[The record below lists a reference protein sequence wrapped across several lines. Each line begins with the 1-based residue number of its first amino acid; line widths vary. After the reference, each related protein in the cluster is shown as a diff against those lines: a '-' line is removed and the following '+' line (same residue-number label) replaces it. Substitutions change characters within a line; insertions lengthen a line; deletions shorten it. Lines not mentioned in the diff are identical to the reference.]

1 MHAALTEGGAEAA
14 LAASIFHFG
23 ELTIENVKKHLASRG
38 LSGMHRARVLA
49 AIRAYC
55 TFLFTAE
62 LNGAAFG

>member
-1 MHAALTEGGAEAA
+1 MKTTATELPTALRRSSITEY
-14 LAASIFHFG
+14 LP
-23 ELTIENVKKHLASRG
+23 HLASRG